1 MLNNNNIDI
10 KAQNSALIKFMNLF
24 MHGESKQKFK
34 NKLSDKEI
42 KFLNDEVLEYT
53 NFLYILKRID
63 HYNKYNNL
71 EILYTDKIN
80 HNNIRDEDCD
90 LRDLCRACEQDDI
103 NNIIYIL
110 NKINSFKT
118 MLKAYKCLSYFK
130 TYNFKII
137 SLYLF
142 LNLLSFNYEEIHN
155 TKVKEFI
162 ELLKFFNELEIDK
175 ENFQLFSLLIKEI
188 NNKILKYLQNKYN
201 NF

>member
-53 NFLYILKRID
+53 NFLYILKRIE
-63 HYNKYNNL
+63 HYNKYNDL
-71 EILYTDKIN
+71 EILYKDKIN
-80 HNNIRDEDCD
+80 HNDIRDEDCD